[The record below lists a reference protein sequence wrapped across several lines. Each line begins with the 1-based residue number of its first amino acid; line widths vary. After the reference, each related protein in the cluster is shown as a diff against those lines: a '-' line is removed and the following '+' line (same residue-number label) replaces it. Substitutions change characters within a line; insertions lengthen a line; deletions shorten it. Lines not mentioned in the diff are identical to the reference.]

1 MSQNRLVL
9 PAVIIAIAAVL
20 STFIISAAFRKIKS
34 DNQTINA
41 TGSAKKVIV
50 SDLGIFRG
58 TIMVEGNTAS
68 GAYQELQ
75 RQKPVI
81 VNYLKSKGF
90 QEEKINFQTIN
101 NYPNYYYNQNGQQTG
116 IRSYTAS
123 QTLDIQSADVEL
135 IKAISLDVSS
145 LVQQGINF
153 NVNPPEYYY
162 TKIGDIK
169 IEIQAEAAKDAMVR
183 GQRIAE
189 ATGRKLGALKSARMG
204 VIQITPENS
213 NMISDYGIN
222 DVSSIRKEITAVVSA
237 EFAIE

>member
-9 PAVIIAIAAVL
+9 PAVIISIAAVL
-20 STFIISAAFRKIKS
+20 STFIISAAFRKVKS
-34 DNQTINA
+34 DTQTINA

-58 TIMVEGNTAS
+58 MIMVEGSTAS
-68 GAYQELQ
+68 EAYQALQ
-75 RQKPVI
+75 KQKPII
-81 VNYLKSKGF
+81 VNYLKGKGF
-90 QEEKINFQTIN
+90 PEDKINFQTIN
-101 NYPNYYYNQNGQQTG
+101 NYPNYYFNQNGQQTG

-123 QTLDIQSADVEL
+123 QMLDIESADVEL
-135 IKAISLDVSS
+135 IKAISLEVSS
-145 LVQQGINF
+145 LVQQGVSF
-153 NVNPPEYYY
+153 NVNPPEFYY

-222 DVSSIRKEITAVVSA
+222 DVGSIRKEITAVVSA

>member
-20 STFIISAAFRKIKS
+20 STFIISAAMRKIKS

>member
-50 SDLGIFRG
+50 SDLAVFRG
-58 TIMVEGNTAS
+58 TITVEAGSAS
-68 GAYQELQ
+68 EAYQELQ

-90 QEEKINFQTIN
+90 QEGEINFQTIN

-116 IRSYTAS
+116 VRSYTAS

-135 IKAISLDVSS
+135 IKAISLEVSS

-153 NVNPPEYYY
+153 HVNPPEYYY

-189 ATGRKLGALKSARMG
+189 ATGRTLGALKSARMG
-204 VIQITPENS
+204 VIQITPGNS

>member
-9 PAVIIAIAAVL
+9 PAAIIAIAAVL
-20 STFIISAAFRKIKS
+20 STFIISAAMRKIKS

-58 TIMVEGNTAS
+58 TITVEGSTAS
-68 GAYQELQ
+68 EAYQALQ
-75 RQKPVI
+75 KQKPII
-81 VNYLKSKGF
+81 VNYLKGKGF

-101 NYPNYYYNQNGQQTG
+101 NYPNYYYNQNGVQTG

-135 IKAISLDVSS
+135 IKEMSLEVSS

-237 EFAIE
+237 EFSIE

>member
-20 STFIISAAFRKIKS
+20 STFIISSAFRKIKS

-58 TIMVEGNTAS
+58 TIMVEGSSAS
-68 GAYQELQ
+68 EAYQELQ

-90 QEEKINFQTIN
+90 QESKINFQTIN
-101 NYPNYYYNQNGQQTG
+101 NYPNYNYSQNGHQTG

-135 IKAISLDVSS
+135 IKAISLEVSS

-204 VIQITPENS
+204 VLQITPENS

>member
-20 STFIISAAFRKIKS
+20 STFIISAAFQKIKS

-50 SDLGIFRG
+50 SDLAIFRG
-58 TIMVEGNTAS
+58 TITVEGSSAS
-68 GAYQELQ
+68 EAYQELQ

-81 VNYLKSKGF
+81 VNYLKGKGF
-90 QEEKINFQTIN
+90 QEEKLNFQTIN